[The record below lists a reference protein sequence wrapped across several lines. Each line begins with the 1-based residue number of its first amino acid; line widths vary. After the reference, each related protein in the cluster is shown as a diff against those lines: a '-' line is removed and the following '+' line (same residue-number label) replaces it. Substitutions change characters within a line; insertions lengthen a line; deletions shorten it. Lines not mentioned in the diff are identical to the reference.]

1 MKHYSITIKELRE
14 LGFDAPSFLNGSIK
28 LNTMKKNHIYTI
40 ALMLLTSVSYGQTLT
55 LEQCKQQALENNNN
69 VKNSRLEIQAAKEIQ
84 KEAYTNYFPKVS
96 AGAMGMQAIDPLLEI
111 NMAGGNLPVY
121 DGNPANLAN
130 PTQFAYMP
138 GVNMGLFNQMGL
150 GYVNVLQP
158 IYTGGKIKTG
168 NQLAALNTSVKES
181 QQHLSDKEIL
191 LKAEEQYWQV
201 VVLQGK
207 EKTLQAYSDF
217 LDKLYKQVDDA
228 YKNGLIIKNDLLKV
242 TIKQSELKV
251 NKIQLENG
259 KKLALMQLC
268 QTIGI
273 NYNEGMNVKDNLN
286 ELGHPQTYFVQV
298 EDALLTRYEYQL
310 LEKMVKA
317 SELETKMKKS
327 DYMPTIGVGVNGYYL
342 DQFESGNKGTFNGMV
357 YATVSI
363 PISDWWGGKHKLNE
377 LKFKEEIAKNA
388 QRENE
393 GLLKLQMEKAWTDL
407 HEAHDKVQLLEETLL
422 QTEENL
428 KVNQNS
434 YDNGLIQLSDLL
446 EAQALK
452 TETEDKLTEAKSAYK
467 IKIADYLKVTGR

>member
-1 MKHYSITIKELRE
+1 MKI
-14 LGFDAPSFLNGSIK
+14 
-28 LNTMKKNHIYTI
+28 NHIYTI

-96 AGAMGMQAIDPLLEI
+96 AGALGMQAIDPLLEI

-150 GYVNVLQP
+150 GYVNALQP

-181 QQHLSDKEIL
+181 QQQLSDKEIL
-191 LKAEEQYWQV
+191 MKAEEQYWQV
-201 VVLQGK
+201 VVLQEK

-217 LDKLYKQVDDA
+217 LDKLHKQVNNA
-228 YKNGLIIKNDLLKV
+228 YKNGLIVKNDLLKV
-242 TIKQSELKV
+242 EIKQSELKV
-251 NKIQLENG
+251 SKIQLENG
-259 KKLALMQLC
+259 KKLSLMQLC
-268 QTIGI
+268 QTIGLD
-273 NYNEGMNVKDNLN
+273 YQSGMNVQGDLS
-286 ELGHPQTYFVQV
+286 LLQTPESYYVPND
-298 EDALLTRYEYQL
+298 EALKVRQEYQL
-310 LEKMVKA
+310 LEKMVQA

-327 DYMPTIGVGVNGYYL
+327 DYMPTVGVGVNGYYL
-342 DQFESGNKGTFNGMV
+342 DQFESGNKGAFNGMV

-377 LKFKEEIAKNA
+377 LKFREDMAKNT
-388 QRENE
+388 QKENE

-407 HEAHDKVQLLEETLL
+407 NEAHDKIQLLEETLA

-434 YDNGLIQLSDLL
+434 YNNGLIQLSDLL

-452 TETEDKLTEAKSAYK
+452 TETEDKLTEAKSTYK
-467 IKIADYLKVTGR
+467 VKIADYLKVTGR